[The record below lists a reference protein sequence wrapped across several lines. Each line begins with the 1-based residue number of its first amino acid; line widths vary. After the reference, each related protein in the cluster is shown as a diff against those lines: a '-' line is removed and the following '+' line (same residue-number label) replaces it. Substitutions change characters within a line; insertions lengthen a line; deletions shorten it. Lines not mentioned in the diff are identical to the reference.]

1 MWFLIAFFT
10 IIVCVGVVVV
20 ADLHGRVR
28 DLEETIFFLQ
38 RNITPK
44 ALYDGVRSELESL
57 SGSVGGLG
65 ARVDTLE
72 GAFRKKLARPKED
85 IKVEV

>member
-10 IIVCVGVVVV
+10 IIVCVAVVVV

-28 DLEETIFFLQ
+28 DLEETVYSLQ
-38 RNITPK
+38 RRIAPK
-44 ALYDGVRSELESL
+44 ALYDGARSELESL
-57 SGSVGGLG
+57 SGSVGSLG

-72 GAFRKKLARPKED
+72 AASRKKSTKKANAE
-85 IKVEV
+85 E

>member
-28 DLEETIFFLQ
+28 DLEVKIFFLQ
-38 RNITPK
+38 RNMTPK

-57 SGSVGGLG
+57 SGSAGGLG

-72 GAFRKKLARPKED
+72 GASRKTKAKKD
-85 IKVEV
+85 VKVEI

>member
-57 SGSVGGLG
+57 SGSVGSLG

-72 GAFRKKLARPKED
+72 GASRKKSAKAKED
-85 IKVEV
+85 VKVEV

>member
-10 IIVCVGVVVV
+10 VIVCVGVVVL

-28 DLEETIFFLQ
+28 DLEETAFLLQ
-38 RNITPK
+38 RQKAPK

-57 SGSVGGLG
+57 SGSVGSLG

-72 GAFRKKLARPKED
+72 GASRKKSARPKDE
-85 IKVEV
+85 K